1 MTKPK
6 PDYVCLVWRDDTQ
19 LTRESKPWW
28 SAKQWREDNNGRRK
42 HPEETVAYRI
52 LVRLKNKED
61 KK

>member
-6 PDYVCLVWRDDTQ
+6 PDYVFNVWSDGSVTGSNQ
-19 LTRESKPWW
+19 SM
-28 SAKQWREDNNGRRK
+28 SAEFLSAMQRGVSDYLR
-42 HPEETVAYRI
+42 VSYRI